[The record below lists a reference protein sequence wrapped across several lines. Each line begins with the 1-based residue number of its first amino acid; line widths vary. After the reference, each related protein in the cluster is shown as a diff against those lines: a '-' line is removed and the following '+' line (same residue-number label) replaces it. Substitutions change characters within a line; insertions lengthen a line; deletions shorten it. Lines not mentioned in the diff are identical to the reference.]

1 MDQRC
6 RTRQRSETLAAR
18 SQIDWG
24 SYGATPPG
32 QCRDVAAID
41 RRAQVFER
49 AKGMRMRTPGGK
61 MRSRVMPHLY
71 QPSFAPRMP
80 TGCFS
85 TMSRIWTNPNA
96 QFVSMLQHDVQ
107 NLDKTKRTIREH
119 ASARCPESGQTQ
131 THNLCVFRGWCRCG
145 AGLHQSTQAASGQH
159 GTVRAAPSWESYTTA
174 RTWMQ
179 SWGVLSWQVAFF
191 RKASSI
197 GVRSTFEPC
206 ANQNVASSRRGA

>member
-80 TGCFS
+80 T
-85 TMSRIWTNPNA
+85 
-96 QFVSMLQHDVQ
+96 
-107 NLDKTKRTIREH
+107 
-119 ASARCPESGQTQ
+119 
-131 THNLCVFRGWCRCG
+131 
-145 AGLHQSTQAASGQH
+145 
-159 GTVRAAPSWESYTTA
+159 
-174 RTWMQ
+174 
-179 SWGVLSWQVAFF
+179 
-191 RKASSI
+191 
-197 GVRSTFEPC
+197 
-206 ANQNVASSRRGA
+206 